1 LIFYSFSLSHIFFLI
16 SSRQYI
22 TIITTTTTT
31 TALIIMKYHPF
42 FLLTL
47 LTTTTTTTTTRC
59 CWSFI
64 LHQNP
69 SPTTNSRLRYK
80 SGSIYHESD
89 DGSGECYVSHD
100 LLDHDYVVPSS
111 TDRLKD
117 NTSKTCSE
125 STTGIH
131 NAHRRC
137 RWTGRPYGE
146 QLIVKT
152 STNKQAMKREID
164 VIERIQQSS
173 SSPVD
178 TIVNIYDHNMK
189 KSSQHPV
196 VVEDDHHIQQEQ
208 QHPYYFGETNLYHMG
223 LVPYVE
229 EDEDAVIV
237 MERGEQDL
245 LAYLN
250 THYEPGWESTER
262 FRHIVLSIVKSVDA
276 IHNAGLVWTDIK
288 LSNFVVMNSHNQNN
302 NNNNNRNQYPTV
314 KAIDLESCV
323 TPGSR
328 PTKFTASTSPPE
340 MASVLLYY
348 VVQQD
353 GEVPSL
359 TMQYSYDVW
368 SLGIV
373 LFTLMTRRPYHHTT
387 NTDFGCIARSLGTIR
402 QEDVD
407 YDPRLAE
414 VNPTARDF
422 VWRCLRI
429 HPDER
434 PTVHQL
440 LQHPYLTSNQ
450 NNNSNNNSDRYRPYE
465 RQGLQ

>member
-1 LIFYSFSLSHIFFLI
+1 
-16 SSRQYI
+16 
-22 TIITTTTTT
+22 
-31 TALIIMKYHPF
+31 
-42 FLLTL
+42 
-47 LTTTTTTTTTRC
+47 
-59 CWSFI
+59 
-64 LHQNP
+64 
-69 SPTTNSRLRYK
+69 
-80 SGSIYHESD
+80 
-89 DGSGECYVSHD
+89 
-100 LLDHDYVVPSS
+100 
-111 TDRLKD
+111 
-117 NTSKTCSE
+117 
-125 STTGIH
+125 
-131 NAHRRC
+131 
-137 RWTGRPYGE
+137 
-146 QLIVKT
+146 
-152 STNKQAMKREID
+152 MKREID

-178 TIVNIYDHNMK
+178 TIVNIYDHNLK
-189 KSSQHPV
+189 KSPRHPV
-196 VVEDDHHIQQEQ
+196 VVEDDHRIQQEQ

-229 EDEDAVIV
+229 EEDEDAVIV

-250 THYEPGWESTER
+250 AHYEPGWESTET
-262 FRHIVLSIVKSVDA
+262 FRHIVLSIVKSIQA
-276 IHNAGLVWTDIK
+276 IHKAGLVWTDIK

-302 NNNNNRNQYPTV
+302 NNPYPTV

-340 MASVLLYY
+340 MSSVLLYY

-353 GEVPSL
+353 GEVPSF
-359 TMQYSYDVW
+359 TMQYAYDVW

-387 NTDFGCIARSLGTIR
+387 NTDFGCIARSLGTIG

-407 YDPRLAE
+407 SDPRLEE

-422 VWRCLRI
+422 VLRCLRI

-434 PTVHQL
+434 PTVHHL

-450 NNNSNNNSDRYRPYE
+450 NNNNNSNNDNDNNSGRYRP
-465 RQGLQ
+465 